1 MKKFVKTIFLLILM
15 FSYYGC
21 VTESKEVTKVR
32 ALATVEPTEEQAY
45 RIGVQAYV
53 YGYPLVLADVT
64 RKASVQRSG
73 MNNFNHARGFH
84 TAANRGVVRP
94 NVDTLYS
101 SAWLDLS
108 REPIVLSVP
117 DTGGRYYVI
126 QMMDGWTETFAL
138 LGKRTTGTQA
148 GHFLI
153 VGPDSQGP
161 VPSNVE
167 AIKAPTNTVWI
178 IGRTQTNGVADYSNV
193 HAIQQGYRL
202 TPLSA

>member
-1 MKKFVKTIFLLILM
+1 MIGDILYPSCQVYNKDSMIPASVESAMKKFVKTIFLLILM

-64 RKASVQRSG
+64 
-73 MNNFNHARGFH
+73 
-84 TAANRGVVRP
+84 